1 MDDFKDFK
9 NYIFYAFNYQPL
21 IAKDLTIYSTYRLV
35 VNEHVSKKN
44 ESIAD
49 IRFLKYPPLEVVRNI
64 NKYNR
69 ANTPDT
75 TIFYSAGSIDTALK
89 EIKPPLDKLVTV
101 GVWKPRNMDKKL
113 ISYPISHSDKAAQ
126 VNEGVRAAT
135 NAFEDAGRNIST
147 LFTNYM
153 RNYLKL
159 LGHEYSKR
167 VDHHYEYLISAMFSE
182 RIFLDH
188 QEINDNNN
196 FKFDCILYPSV
207 GDSYLTDNVAILPA
221 TLDSDFYLSKVIEF
235 EIIESY
241 YDSKSTN
248 NQAETITLA
257 KIRNLKE
264 AMAIDNDGGQIRW

>member
-1 MDDFKDFK
+1 
-9 NYIFYAFNYQPL
+9 
-21 IAKDLTIYSTYRLV
+21 
-35 VNEHVSKKN
+35 
-44 ESIAD
+44 
-49 IRFLKYPPLEVVRNI
+49 
-64 NKYNR
+64 
-69 ANTPDT
+69 
-75 TIFYSAGSIDTALK
+75 
-89 EIKPPLDKLVTV
+89 
-101 GVWKPRNMDKKL
+101 MDKKL

-235 EIIESY
+235 KIIESY